1 MPRME
6 LFRKKQ
12 VIYELAVG
20 ILSLVSLINLV
31 PLTLEGKAEASRA
44 LALGFDRLLC
54 VVFLMDFF
62 YRLKRASSRKVYFFK
77 QGGWLDLLSCM
88 AWFDVFRLGRLSHL
102 ARLYYL
108 LRSLKVFRGI
118 IPYLIKNN
126 NVSAPVLIALITS
139 LIIFLTSTLILYFE
153 NAPDSSIKTP
163 LDAVWWSVVTLTT
176 VGYGNVVPITF
187 NGRILGIVVMIYG
200 VAFYGGIS
208 GLLASY
214 FIELDDQNKEEV
226 YNKRLVSIEKK
237 LDNIIKHMDVP
248 TKK

>member
-1 MPRME
+1 
-6 LFRKKQ
+6 
-12 VIYELAVG
+12 
-20 ILSLVSLINLV
+20 
-31 PLTLEGKAEASRA
+31 
-44 LALGFDRLLC
+44 
-54 VVFLMDFF
+54 
-62 YRLKRASSRKVYFFK
+62 
-77 QGGWLDLLSCM
+77 
-88 AWFDVFRLGRLSHL
+88 
-102 ARLYYL
+102 
-108 LRSLKVFRGI
+108 
-118 IPYLIKNN
+118 
-126 NVSAPVLIALITS
+126 
-139 LIIFLTSTLILYFE
+139 
-153 NAPDSSIKTP
+153 
-163 LDAVWWSVVTLTT
+163 